1 MADDLKRVGLVFK
14 ADGTQEFKASMKEIN
29 AAMQQNRSEL
39 KLAKSAYDENT
50 TSTKKLMD
58 EQKYLTSQTQAY
70 AQKVGILQEELNQL
84 ENAENRDEVAIKK
97 KKTQLNNT
105 QTTLNNYKNS
115 LANVETQ
122 LKNGSAQM
130 ESYEKQLDK
139 TNTSIKEN
147 ETNFKLAQSEWTKST
162 SVTQKLKDE
171 QKYLSDQTQ
180 AYTEKQKLLK
190 SELET
195 LNSAEEKNEQAIRE
209 KKQQLAETE
218 TALNN
223 YKIRLEETEAKLKS
237 GSEQLEIYASKL
249 QNIGGKATDTGKKMS
264 TAVTAP
270 LTGVAVAGVTLATNF
285 ESAMS
290 KVESISGATGEE
302 LEKLKVTAQEY
313 GKTTQFSA
321 TDCANAM
328 QYMALAGWD
337 TSQMVENLG
346 GVLNLAASAD
356 MDLAEAS
363 DIVTDYLS
371 AFNKSQIS
379 STKLADEMAF
389 AQANSNTSVEQLSEA
404 YKNCAANM
412 NANGQSIETTTAIL
426 SKMADQGYKGAEAG
440 TSLTA
445 IMRDLTN
452 SMEDGS
458 IEINEHTI
466 KVQDA
471 NGNFRNMIDIM
482 NDVESSVNGMGD
494 AERAAALSAVFT
506 SDSIKGVNYIL
517 STGTESVSAFADELK
532 VCDGTASDM
541 ARIMN
546 DNFAGQLKTLQSE
559 LENVG
564 IQIGEIIVPHLSK
577 LLDHV
582 SDLLTRFSGLDDEQK
597 KIIITIAGVVAAIGP
612 MLIIFGSMANGLGSI
627 ISLISTIRG
636 FGLIGKI
643 GGIAS
648 SLSGGIGS
656 AISGIKTASIG
667 LISTVKGFGIGT
679 KIASLGSTIEKV
691 LVGAISGIKTAAT
704 GLFSV
709 IAANPVIAIIA
720 AIVIAVV
727 ALYAKCEWFR
737 DGVNAI
743 FGTIGGFLSGAVS
756 TAKQKLGEM
765 KAAYEENGGG
775 IKGVVAA
782 AMTGIEGIFSDT
794 YQIINNLTGGKL
806 EECKTAIQSKLTD
819 AKNICSEKLGEMKTA
834 YEENGGGIKGAMAA
848 AMTGVKSIVSTQFS
862 AINTLTGGKLGEML
876 STAEN
881 KLNDLR
887 QKFTNKISD
896 IKQTVS
902 DGVNKLKGFFDFDWS
917 LPKIKMPH
925 FKINGG
931 FSLDPPK
938 VPSFDV
944 SWYANG
950 GILNRPTIFGA
961 ASNGRLLG
969 GGEAGKEAVAPLDT
983 LLSYIRTENSESNE
997 QLISSLSD
1005 VMSNAVYTALIKAI
1019 QTLKPEIILDDEKVG
1034 DFVLELLRK
1043 EVFT

>member
-14 ADGTQEFKASMKEIN
+14 ADGTQEFKTSMKEIN
-29 AAMQQNRSEL
+29 AAIQENRTEF
-39 KLAKSAYDENT
+39 KLAKSAYDDNT
-50 TSTKKLMD
+50 TSVKKLMD

-70 AQKVGILQEELNQL
+70 TQKIEILQEELNQL
-84 ENAENRDEVAIKK
+84 ESAENRDEAAIKRK
-97 KKTQLNNT
+97 KSQLNSA
-105 QTTLNNYKNS
+105 QSTLNNYKNS
-115 LANVETQ
+115 LSDVETK
-122 LKNGSAQM
+122 LKDGSVQM
-130 ESYEKQLDK
+130 EYFDKQIEE
-139 TNTSIKEN
+139 TNASIKEN

-162 SVTQKLKDE
+162 STTKKLGDE
-171 QKYLSDQTQ
+171 QKFLSDQTKT
-180 AYTEKQKLLK
+180 YTEKARLLQEELK
-190 SELET
+190 QLENSEER
-195 LNSAEEKNEQAIRE
+195 NEQAIRE
-209 KKQQLAETE
+209 KKQEIAETKTE
-218 TALNN
+218 LNN
-223 YKIRLEETEAKLKS
+223 YKNKLSDVSRELES
-237 GSEQLEIYASKL
+237 GSAKVEAYK
-249 QNIGGKATDTGKKMS
+249 
-264 TAVTAP
+264 
-270 LTGVAVAGVTLATNF
+270 
-285 ESAMS
+285 S
-290 KVESISGATGEE
+290 KVESLGGKVKETGE
-302 LEKLKVTAQEY
+302 K
-313 GKTTQFSA
+313 F
-321 TDCANAM
+321 
-328 QYMALAGWD
+328 
-337 TSQMVENLG
+337 
-346 GVLNLAASAD
+346 
-356 MDLAEAS
+356 
-363 DIVTDYLS
+363 
-371 AFNKSQIS
+371 
-379 STKLADEMAF
+379 
-389 AQANSNTSVEQLSEA
+389 
-404 YKNCAANM
+404 
-412 NANGQSIETTTAIL
+412 
-426 SKMADQGYKGAEAG
+426 G
-440 TSLTA
+440 TMS
-445 IMRDLTN
+445 
-452 SMEDGS
+452 
-458 IEINEHTI
+458 
-466 KVQDA
+466 
-471 NGNFRNMIDIM
+471 
-482 NDVESSVNGMGD
+482 
-494 AERAAALSAVFT
+494 
-506 SDSIKGVNYIL
+506 
-517 STGTESVSAFADELK
+517 
-532 VCDGTASDM
+532 
-541 ARIMN
+541 
-546 DNFAGQLKTLQSE
+546 
-559 LENVG
+559 
-564 IQIGEIIVPHLSK
+564 
-577 LLDHV
+577 
-582 SDLLTRFSGLDDEQK
+582 
-597 KIIITIAGVVAAIGP
+597 
-612 MLIIFGSMANGLGSI
+612 
-627 ISLISTIRG
+627 
-636 FGLIGKI
+636 
-643 GGIAS
+643 
-648 SLSGGIGS
+648 
-656 AISGIKTASIG
+656 
-667 LISTVKGFGIGT
+667 
-679 KIASLGSTIEKV
+679 
-691 LVGAISGIKTAAT
+691 TAAT
-704 GLFSV
+704 GMVTAAVAMVPATEEYRKIMAALESSSYLAGYSADQTKETYTQLFGVLGDDQTAATTTANLQALGLSQQQLREMVNGTIGAWAKYGDSIPIDGLAESINETVKTSTVTGTFADVLNWAGTSEDKFNEKLEACGSESERANLVMQELSKQGLTQAGEQWKKNNQALVEGNEATAKLQESTAKLAETLAPIVSNITNIVAELIGKFTGLPEETQRIIEICVLAVAALSPLISGVGSLIGLSSSLFAV

-756 TAKQKLGEM
+756 TANQKLGEM

-983 LLSYIRTENSESNE
+983 LLSYIRTANSESND

-1043 EVFT
+1043 EVFA

>member
-1 MADDLKRVGLVFK
+1 MADDMKRVGLVFK
-14 ADGTQEFKASMKEIN
+14 ADGTQEFKASIKEIN
-29 AAMQQNRSEL
+29 ATMQQNRAEF

-70 AQKVGILQEELNQL
+70 TQKVGILQEELNQL
-84 ENAENRDEVAIKK
+84 ESAENRDEAAIKK
-97 KKTQLNNT
+97 KKTQLSNT

-130 ESYEKQLDK
+130 ENYEKQLDK

-223 YKIRLEETEAKLKS
+223 YKTRLDETNTKLKTGTEQLSAYSAKLDEFGTKTS
-237 GSEQLEIYASKL
+237 DLGKTATTNLTTPIVALTTAS
-249 QNIGGKATDTGKKMS
+249 QAAWSQMDEGYDTV
-264 TAVTAP
+264 VTK
-270 LTGVAVAGVTLATNF
+270 T
-285 ESAMS
+285 
-290 KVESISGATGEE
+290 GATGTALEGLQKSMDNVFKDLPTSAQDAGIAVGEVNTRFGVTGKE
-302 LEKLKVTAQEY
+302 LEKLSTLFIEFAQINETDLNNAIGTTDKILTQWNIDASDTEKVLGLITAKAQETGISVDTLMSSVQTNGATFKEMGLNLQQSITLLGEFEKNGVNADIAIAGLKKAVKNYTDEGMSMDEALGTTIESIKSAKSETEALSIAQEIFGTKGAAEMTKAIREGRFSVDDLSASLNGYSDTVTATFEGTKDPIDDAKTAWNGVVTEV
-313 GKTTQFSA
+313 GK
-321 TDCANAM
+321 
-328 QYMALAGWD
+328 
-337 TSQMVENLG
+337 LG
-346 GVLNLAASAD
+346 GS
-356 MDLAEAS
+356 
-363 DIVTDYLS
+363 
-371 AFNKSQIS
+371 
-379 STKLADEMAF
+379 
-389 AQANSNTSVEQLSEA
+389 
-404 YKNCAANM
+404 
-412 NANGQSIETTTAIL
+412 
-426 SKMADQGYKGAEAG
+426 
-440 TSLTA
+440 
-445 IMRDLTN
+445 
-452 SMEDGS
+452 
-458 IEINEHTI
+458 
-466 KVQDA
+466 
-471 NGNFRNMIDIM
+471 
-482 NDVESSVNGMGD
+482 
-494 AERAAALSAVFT
+494 
-506 SDSIKGVNYIL
+506 
-517 STGTESVSAFADELK
+517 
-532 VCDGTASDM
+532 
-541 ARIMN
+541 
-546 DNFAGQLKTLQSE
+546 
-559 LENVG
+559 
-564 IQIGEIIVPHLSK
+564 IGEVLYPMLVSLAQKIEEITQHFNSLDEGQKETII
-577 LLDHV
+577 
-582 SDLLTRFSGLDDEQK
+582 
-597 KIIITIAGVVAAIGP
+597 KIAAIVAAIGP
-612 MLIIFGSMANGLGSI
+612 LLIGFGSVSKGISSI
-627 ISLISTIRG
+627 I
-636 FGLIGKI
+636 GLV
-643 GGIAS
+643 
-648 SLSGGIGS
+648 
-656 AISGIKTASIG
+656 
-667 LISTVKGFGIGT
+667 STVKGLGIGA
-679 KIASLGSTIEKV
+679 KIASLGSTIGNG

-782 AMTGIEGIFSDT
+782 LMTGIEGIFSDT

-848 AMTGVKSIVSTQFS
+848 AMTGVKSIVSGEFA
-862 AINTLTGGKLGEML
+862 AINYLTGGKLGEML
-876 STAEN
+876 SLAET
-881 KLNDLR
+881 KLGDL
-887 QKFTNKISD
+887 QKKFTNKISD
-896 IKQTVS
+896 IRQTVS
-902 DGVNKLKGFFDFDWS
+902 NGVDKLKSIFNFDWS
-917 LPKIKMPH
+917 LPKIKLPH

-931 FSLDPPK
+931 FSLNPPK

-950 GILNRPTIFGA
+950 GILNKPTIFGA

-983 LLSYIRTENSESNE
+983 LMSYIRTANSESNE

-1005 VMSNAVYTALIKAI
+1005 VMCNAVYTALIKAI

-1043 EVFT
+1043 EVFA